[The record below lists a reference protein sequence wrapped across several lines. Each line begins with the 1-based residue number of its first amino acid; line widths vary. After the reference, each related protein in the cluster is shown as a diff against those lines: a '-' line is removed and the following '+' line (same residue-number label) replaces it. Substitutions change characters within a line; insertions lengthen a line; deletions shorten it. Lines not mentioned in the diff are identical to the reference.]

1 MNIFISLFEHI
12 MDHCCD
18 SITRALSAER
28 HPLWQRLC
36 PELSDTDFVRL
47 GILRV
52 ISVVDSG
59 RHFLQNNKDLYC
71 ELIDVSTLFRTQS
84 YTALC

>member
-1 MNIFISLFEHI
+1 MNKIISLC
-12 MDHCCD
+12 DHMMGHCTD

-47 GILRV
+47 GVLRV

-59 RHFLQNNKDLYC
+59 RHFLQNNKDFYSV
-71 ELIDVSTLFRTQS
+71 LIAHSTYF
-84 YTALC
+84 